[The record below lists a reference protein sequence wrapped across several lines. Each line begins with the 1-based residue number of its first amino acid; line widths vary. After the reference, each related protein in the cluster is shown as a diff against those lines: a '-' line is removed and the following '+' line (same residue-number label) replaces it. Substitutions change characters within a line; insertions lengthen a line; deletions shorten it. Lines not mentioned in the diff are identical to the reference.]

1 MSVTLVE
8 HPLVK
13 QLLGDMRNIKTE
25 PAIFRSRCNQ
35 LGALLAYEALR
46 DLPTNKLNIQNWAG
60 TVEAEEIAV
69 KIGAVAVLR
78 AGLGLLDGF
87 LDLFPS
93 ASVNIIGMFRDETT
107 LQPVHY
113 YTKFA
118 KDLPQSMAVVLD
130 PMLATGGSTLA
141 AIDLLKKQGCTN
153 IRGIFLVAAPEG
165 IKKIQD
171 AHPEIDLYIAA
182 LDDRLNENGYIL
194 PGLGDAGDRIF
205 NTVD

>member
-1 MSVTLVE
+1 MSVTLVD

-13 QLLGDMRNIKTE
+13 QLLGDMRNINTE
-25 PAIFRSRCNQ
+25 PAVFRSRCNQ
-35 LGALLAYEALR
+35 LGTLLAYEALR
-46 DLPTNKLNIQNWAG
+46 DLPTIRKNIQNWAG

-87 LDLFPS
+87 LELFPS
-93 ASVNIIGMFRDETT
+93 ASVNIVGLFRDEST
-107 LQPVHY
+107 LEPVHY

-118 KDLPQSMAVVLD
+118 KDLPESMAVVLD
-130 PMLATGGSTLA
+130 PMLATGGSTVA
-141 AIDLLKKQGCTN
+141 AIDLLKKQGCKN

-165 IKKIQD
+165 VRKVQE

-182 LDDRLNENGYIL
+182 LDERLNENGYIL

-205 NTVD
+205 GTV

>member
-1 MSVTLVE
+1 MSVTLVD

-13 QLLGDMRNIKTE
+13 QLLGDMRNIETE
-25 PAIFRSRCNQ
+25 PAVFRSRCNQ

-46 DLPTNKLNIQNWAG
+46 DLPTTKKNIQNWAG
-60 TVEAEEIAV
+60 AVEAEEIGV

-87 LDLFPS
+87 LQLFPS
-93 ASVNIIGMFRDETT
+93 ASVNIVGLFRDEST
-107 LQPVHY
+107 LEPVHY

-130 PMLATGGSTLA
+130 PMLATGGSTVA
-141 AIDLLKKQGCTN
+141 AIDLLKQQGCKN

-165 IKKIQD
+165 VRKVQE

-182 LDDRLNENGYIL
+182 LDERLNEHGYIL

-205 NTVD
+205 GTV